1 MLPED
6 NDAVCPSPS
15 CSTCSRDE
23 VSLPSA
29 YLIIAVNADSGRI
42 CRQSLDV
49 SSVNT
54 TFPAPRGSAGLPYV
68 VYYSSFTPRT
78 FHLQTIEVDVAL
90 KVLNKQRNGYV
101 NVSYVS
107 LISKV
112 QHNGV
117 CPQLAHRSDIRCRC
131 STKLALDIR
140 FRGHDRPFG
149 VRHRVWRY
157 ESP

>member
-29 YLIIAVNADSGRI
+29 YLIIAVIADSGRI
-42 CRQSLDV
+42 CRQFLDV

-112 QHNGV
+112 PTQWCLSAAG
-117 CPQLAHRSDIRCRC
+117 SSIRHPLQVLHKTC
-131 STKLALDIR
+131 
-140 FRGHDRPFG
+140 FGHPLP
-149 VRHRVWRY
+149 W
-157 ESP
+157 S